1 MLAVVAVRQ
10 GGHGITAPS
19 WRERRRSRPDV
30 SAVCLVRAC
39 WAGAH
44 LSLASVLKCRLSV
57 VPAVQGAFHID
68 TLEVTGGFFPNV
80 IVILIMLVWTATA
93 NLAM

>member
-1 MLAVVAVRQ
+1 M
-10 GGHGITAPS
+10 
-19 WRERRRSRPDV
+19 
-30 SAVCLVRAC
+30 C

-93 NLAM
+93 NLAMWASGLTVSFLFLEINEGSKENGKG